1 MNLKLTGDF
10 ASAYNAFEKFTRED
24 RPYWRLSFD
33 EVLDALDGSFGII
46 EQSIIGDLGAMYK
59 KVSPFAKWIYRL
71 QTDYRSADWS
81 FRGDKINVEAKLK
94 LDVGA
99 DNTADA

>member
-1 MNLKLTGDF
+1 MKLTGDF
-10 ASAYNAFEKFTRED
+10 ASAYNAFEKFTRKD

-59 KVSPFAKWIYRL
+59 KVSPFAKWIYKTLENRR
-71 QTDYRSADWS
+71 TADWTS
-81 FRGDKINVEAKLK
+81 FR
-94 LDVGA
+94 
-99 DNTADA
+99 

>member
-1 MNLKLTGDF
+1 MKLTGDF
-10 ASAYNAFEKFTRED
+10 ASAYNAFETLSS

-59 KVSPFAKWIYRL
+59 KVSPFAKWIYKVIRNGVGLDSYRL
-71 QTDYRSADWS
+71 VFLSH
-81 FRGDKINVEAKLK
+81 KIFI
-94 LDVGA
+94 
-99 DNTADA
+99 